1 MEPENLETA
10 AKLNPVRASDPVEPT
25 SKESRNATVLVRQ
38 MVEAGEWPA
47 PELMEQIVNA
57 GDEAVEPLLALLRA
71 KPTDHDALYS
81 LSHAMGLLSVLKP
94 PEAIAELV
102 KVVEHYHEELCANAA
117 DALAEFGT
125 AGFDVLIRLCSSA
138 SIKGYQ
144 RVFVF
149 DSAVYAAGADPA
161 RKTRLAECLRPILDD
176 TMTRAREEKQ
186 RVGWLE
192 MNPPDDDFIDDD
204 EEFDELDQEE
214 FLDEFDEPDDDS
226 VSDTMSGGENEL
238 AAESNEHA
246 YPEPDDFEAGDDDD
260 DDDDDEVEIEPFIAE
275 EVGFLVGALA
285 TLADPLAHDT
295 IMTAYREGLVDETIT
310 SEKFVDEHYAGAG
323 ESTDDDEPDLTW
335 VQGYRLDYEAYME
348 SMSSP
353 PLPPKQAAR
362 PKYRYED
369 RYDEGEP
376 PPDTPA
382 TIPIRN
388 TQAKLGRNDPCWCGS
403 GKKFKKCHL
412 GKDGGD
418 R

>member
-1 MEPENLETA
+1 MASENLEPA
-10 AKLNPVRASDPVEPT
+10 AKLNPPRASDPTE
-25 SKESRNATVLVRQ
+25 SAGKESRNATFLVRQ
-38 MVEAGEWPA
+38 LVEAGEWPA
-47 PELMEQIVNA
+47 PELMEEIANA
-57 GDEAVEPLLALLRA
+57 GDEAVEPLLALLRS
-71 KPTDHDALYS
+71 KPTNDDDALYS
-81 LSHAMGLLSVLKP
+81 LSHAVGLLSVLKP

-102 KVVEHYHEELCANAA
+102 KIVEHHHDELCGNAA

-125 AGFDVLIRLCSSA
+125 AGFDVIISLCSSD

-161 RKTRLAECLRPILDD
+161 RKARLAECLRPILDD
-176 TMTRAREEKQ
+176 TMTRARQEKQ

-192 MNPPDDDFIDDD
+192 MHPPDDDFIDED
-204 EEFDELDQEE
+204 EEFDELDDEE
-214 FLDEFDEPDDDS
+214 LLDEFDEPDHDS
-226 VSDTMSGGENEL
+226 ITDIVADEENEL
-238 AAESNEHA
+238 TAESDEHL
-246 YPEPDDFEAGDDDD
+246 YPETDDFEA
-260 DDDDDEVEIEPFIAE
+260 DDEDEDNVVVEPFVAE

-295 IMTAYREGLVDETIT
+295 IMTAFREGLVDETIT
-310 SEKFVDEHYAGAG
+310 SEKFVEKHYAGAG
-323 ESTDDDEPDLTW
+323 ESTDADEPDLNW
-335 VQGYRLDYEAYME
+335 VQGYQLDYEAYME
-348 SMSSP
+348 TLSRA
-353 PLPPKQAAR
+353 LPPKPVTR
-362 PKYRYED
+362 PRYRYED

-412 GKDGGD
+412 GKDGGGN